1 MDAHSVLDPSDEL
14 LRHELM
20 ETNAANEGGRVEEE
34 DDADEGSGPAGE
46 RHDYRPPARR
56 GGKGVDEED
65 LGYVISRVAASSSG
79 VETATIRKC
88 TRNSK
93 TPSLDASPAYDPGGF
108 SDGSD
113 CWSVVVTDLMNRLQE
128 KRYSCAVHGS
138 IGAYQLAYLASQ
150 QTILTNPTQEDIEK
164 AAQSVSDDLDV
175 DDHFSVL
182 RASLSMPKISDVHFN
197 HRKNSWT
204 CQVRANT
211 NISGSFGTHTD
222 RPYNTHGWPQPH
234 THQNQSHGCRVFVH
248 SGCTRNFALRQFG
261 FRTAWL
267 SAVET
272 RAKMR
277 AERPAKG
284 RTTMSPSPSREET
297 IQDSPF
303 SPSDS

>member
-204 CQVRANT
+204 CQAAHATLR
-211 NISGSFGTHTD
+211 SGSLASVRRG
-222 RPYNTHGWPQPH
+222 
-234 THQNQSHGCRVFVH
+234 
-248 SGCTRNFALRQFG
+248 
-261 FRTAWL
+261 
-267 SAVET
+267 
-272 RAKMR
+272 
-277 AERPAKG
+277 
-284 RTTMSPSPSREET
+284 
-297 IQDSPF
+297 
-303 SPSDS
+303 